1 MHGASQVTAC
11 DFDGDGDLDLA
22 AASFFPDWSG
32 AASFGFVYLERQPG
46 DLNFKPFVTPLAAR
60 GRWMTMALADL
71 NKDHRPDL
79 VLAALNF
86 NNGVPARVGDSWDDQ
101 TASLLLLKNLAH

>member
-1 MHGASQVTAC
+1 
-11 DFDGDGDLDLA
+11 
-22 AASFFPDWSG
+22 
-32 AASFGFVYLERQPG
+32 
-46 DLNFKPFVTPLAAR
+46 
-60 GRWMTMALADL
+60 MTMALTDL
-71 NKDHRPDL
+71 NKDRRPDL